1 MTVGTWRGD
10 FKNWFSTASAA
21 NKIVGIGRNFRRPGD
36 AMKAGRRKNR
46 ASRALE
52 EAGALAGDN
61 NLGGGLTMAKVKLQY
76 LGSKVHRDADQFED
90 ASLTVEPGDIVEV
103 SEPKAAEL
111 QRQGADNWK
120 RLEAA
125 NGDMPT
131 ASTRALPGR
140 TRSRARRTKGA
151 VVAR

>member
-1 MTVGTWRGD
+1 
-10 FKNWFSTASAA
+10 
-21 NKIVGIGRNFRRPGD
+21 
-36 AMKAGRRKNR
+36 
-46 ASRALE
+46 
-52 EAGALAGDN
+52 
-61 NLGGGLTMAKVKLQY
+61 MAKVKLQY

-111 QRQGADNWK
+111 LKGKGADNWK

-131 ASTRALPGR
+131 ASTSSASGSDPKPGAKNEGSGGGALSSANTP
-140 TRSRARRTKGA
+140 TK
-151 VVAR
+151 